1 MNFSLAREIY
11 GLNAWC
17 IDSQSL
23 PYLTSILRNI
33 QNGVDLEI
41 PEQKYNSV
49 SLFSI
54 SNNTKIITKPYGSE
68 WNPGELDN
76 NDEFDALGIVNLNG
90 PITKSGGASSY
101 GTQQISQLMTKM
113 SNDNRIKG
121 FILKVD
127 SGGGSSN
134 AVSLLSDTI
143 NEIKKTKPVY
153 TLVEK
158 GGMMASAAY
167 GIGSAGN
174 KIFAEDTMSII
185 GSVGTMISFEG
196 KASNSVSPDGTKN
209 IVIYA
214 TKSTQKNKAFE
225 EALNN
230 DNYELIINELLDP
243 INENFINLVQSNR
256 PQLKGTDFDNG
267 HTKFAKDA
275 VGTFIDGIASF
286 DEVVQMVLNDS
297 KNYTITNNNNNNSS
311 LIKSQKMTR
320 EELKQNHPDVYNS
333 IVNEGVTNELE
344 RVKSW
349 MVFAKADLETVTNG
363 IESGKAISPSEMTK
377 LMVKLNSAQQL
388 TNLQNDSANAVITAE
403 TPTGGT
409 DPDSAE
415 NKELEEAFK
424 FDLKVK

>member
-41 PEQKYNSV
+41 PDQKYNSMYLYDIK
-49 SLFSI
+49 SKETRL
-54 SNNTKIITKPYGSE
+54 ITDY
-68 WNPGELDN
+68 GELRNDDN
-76 NDEFDALGIVNLNG
+76 FDAIGVIKLNG
-90 PITKSGGASSY
+90 PITKGGGASSY
-101 GTQQISQLMTKM
+101 GTKDLSSQMLRMAQ
-113 SNDNRIKG
+113 DNRIKG
-121 FILKVD
+121 FVQLVD

-143 NEIKKTKPVY
+143 NEVKKTKPVY

-158 GGMMASAAY
+158 GGIMASAAY

-174 KIFAEDTMSII
+174 KIFAEDKMSII

-196 KASNSVSPDGTKN
+196 RASNSVSKDGVKN

-243 INENFINLVQSNR
+243 INESFINLVQSNR
-256 PQLKGTDFDNG
+256 PQLKGTDFDDG
-267 HTKFAKDA
+267 HTKFAKDS

-297 KNYTITNNNNNNSS
+297 KNYTITNNNSS

-333 IVNEGVTNELE
+333 IANEGVTNELE

-349 MVFAKADLETVTNG
+349 MVFAKADLEAVTNG

-388 TNLQNDSANAVITAE
+388 ANLQNDSANAVVTGE
-403 TPTGGT
+403 TPTGAT
-409 DPDSAE
+409 DPDSVE

-424 FDLKVK
+424 FDLKLK